1 MKLQAL
7 GFTASK
13 ADILLFIYHKGS
25 TTIYLLVYV
34 DDIIVT
40 SSFPA
45 TIDALLVDLKSDFAL
60 KGLVDLHYFLG
71 IKVKQ
76 VPDGLLLTQE
86 KYATNLLQKV
96 GMLSCKLAPTLLS
109 SSEKLSAHQG
119 QALSP
124 DDMTKYCNI
133 VGTLQY
139 LSHTQP
145 DLSFVINK
153 VCQYLNSPT
162 TVHWIVVKWILWYI
176 KHTLGTGLKFHKSSS
191 TILSAFYAN
200 WVGCS
205 DDQKSIEGFAVFFWI
220 KSDFLV
226 CQEAT

>member
-1 MKLQAL
+1 
-7 GFTASK
+7 
-13 ADILLFIYHKGS
+13 
-25 TTIYLLVYV
+25 LVYV

-40 SSFPA
+40 SSSPA

-60 KGLVDLHYFLG
+60 KGLGDLHYFLG

-76 VPDGLLLTQE
+76 VPDGLLLTHE
-86 KYATNLLQKV
+86 KYATDLLQKV

-124 DDMTKYCNI
+124 DDMTKYRNI
-133 VGTLQY
+133 VGALQY

-162 TVHWIVVKWILWYI
+162 TVHWTVVKWIL
-176 KHTLGTGLKFHKSSS
+176 
-191 TILSAFYAN
+191 
-200 WVGCS
+200 
-205 DDQKSIEGFAVFFWI
+205 
-220 KSDFLV
+220 
-226 CQEAT
+226 